1 MKLLAIETAT
11 EACSAA
17 LMIDGDIAQR
27 FEIAPREHAS
37 KILVMID
44 QLMADAQLN
53 PSQLDAVAF
62 GRGPGAFMGVRIAA
76 GIIQG
81 IAFGAELPV
90 IPVSTLAAI
99 AQGTS
104 HDNVLVAIDARMREI
119 YWGQYRRSHASA
131 NVTAAAPE
139 QLLAPADVTPADASL
154 SWVGV
159 GTGWQTY
166 DTVLKERLP
175 GVVTIDDNP
184 YPAARSVVQLAVEP
198 FQQGQWVEAAEALPV
213 YLRDQVAEKPRSRG

>member
-1 MKLLAIETAT
+1 
-11 EACSAA
+11 
-17 LMIDGDIAQR
+17 
-27 FEIAPREHAS
+27 
-37 KILVMID
+37 
-44 QLMADAQLN
+44 
-53 PSQLDAVAF
+53 
-62 GRGPGAFMGVRIAA
+62 
-76 GIIQG
+76 
-81 IAFGAELPV
+81 
-90 IPVSTLAAI
+90 
-99 AQGTS
+99 
-104 HDNVLVAIDARMREI
+104 
-119 YWGQYRRSHASA
+119 
-131 NVTAAAPE
+131 VTAAAPE

-184 YPAARSVVQLAVEP
+184 YPAARSVVQLAVEQ